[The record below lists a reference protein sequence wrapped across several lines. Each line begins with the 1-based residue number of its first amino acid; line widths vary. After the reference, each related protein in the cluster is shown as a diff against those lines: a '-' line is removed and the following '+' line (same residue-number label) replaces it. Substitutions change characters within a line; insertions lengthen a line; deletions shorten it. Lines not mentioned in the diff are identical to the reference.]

1 VLFMEATRMT
11 VRSERVVTPEGLQ
24 PAAVHVRD
32 GQIVAVT
39 GIDEML
45 DGSEIVD
52 AGTNVVAPGLVDIH
66 VHINE
71 PGRTAWEGFASA
83 TRAAAAGGVTTV
95 LDMPLNSIPPTVTVD
110 ALERKRAAAQGQ
122 CHVDVGFWG
131 GAVPDNLDAL
141 ADLHAAGVFGFKAF
155 LVDSGVDEFDSV
167 SVDQLETAMTRLGEL
182 GALTLV
188 HAEDAEVIDGAADIW
203 EFGDPREHRTFL
215 VSRPDEA
222 ESRAVDH
229 VAAIARRTGA
239 RVHVLH
245 LSSATALEPLRT
257 AIDVGA
263 AITAETCPHY
273 LALDSD
279 AVPDGATPY
288 KCAPPIRDAE
298 NQDRLWA
305 ALADGTLCV
314 VSSDHSPCPPDLKRC
329 DSGDFRAAWGGIA
342 SLQLG
347 LAVTWTQAH
356 SRGHAPQHLTRWMST
371 EPAKLAGLHDKGKLA
386 PGHTADICVWDPD
399 ATWVV
404 DGNALEHRH
413 PVTPYDGMR
422 LRGRVLT
429 TYARGRLVYDA
440 GTVVGPPLGRLLSRT
455 ST

>member
-1 VLFMEATRMT
+1 MEPTQMT
-11 VRSERVVTPEGLQ
+11 VRSERVVTPDGLQ
-24 PAAVHVRD
+24 PAAVHIRD
-32 GQIVAVT
+32 GVIVAVT
-39 GIDEML
+39 SIDERL
-45 DGSEIVD
+45 DGGEVVD

-95 LDMPLNSIPPTVTVD
+95 LDMPLNCIPPTTSVD

-131 GAVPDNLDAL
+131 GAVPGNLEAL

-155 LVDSGVDEFDSV
+155 LVDSGVDEFGCV
-167 SVDQLETAMTRLGEL
+167 SVDQLEEAMTRLGEL

-188 HAEDAEVIDGAADIW
+188 HAEDAETIDDAADIW
-203 EFGDPREHRTFL
+203 DIGDPRDYRTFL
-215 VSRPDEA
+215 VSRPDDA
-222 ESRAVDH
+222 ELRAVED
-229 VAAIARRTGA
+229 VAGIARRTGA

-245 LSSATALEPLRT
+245 LSSATALEPLRE
-257 AIDVGA
+257 AADVGV

-273 LALDSD
+273 LALNAE

-298 NQDRLWA
+298 NRDSLWA
-305 ALADGTLCV
+305 ALADGTLRLV
-314 VSSDHSPCPPDLKRC
+314 ASDHSPCPPELKRC
-329 DSGDFRAAWGGIA
+329 DTGDFRAAWGGIA

-347 LAVTWTQAH
+347 PSVTWTQAH
-356 SRGHAPQHLTRWMST
+356 IRGHHFEHVIKWMST
-371 EPAKLAGLHDKGKLA
+371 EPARLAGLQNKGELV
-386 PGHTADICVWDPD
+386 PGNVADISVWDPD

-404 DGNALEHRH
+404 NGAALEHRH
-413 PVTPYDGMR
+413 AITPYDGMR
-422 LRGRVLT
+422 MRGRVLA
-429 TYARGRLVYDA
+429 TYLRGQLVYRT
-440 GTVVGPPLGRLLSRT
+440 GEIVGPPVGRLLSRQ
-455 ST
+455 SS